1 MNNQNENNN
10 SGLPEETPEERKA
23 RINRTVYITAVILLI
38 SIAIIAGIVSAANR
52 AKKNPVETPPATSER
67 EDPSTRP
74 PSSSIVPPASSE
86 SAGTSESGTG
96 TSDPDS
102 SVSSKL
108 PDFTLPVSG
117 TLSVEHDPELQVFSP
132 TMKDYRVHLGVDI
145 NTAEGASVVASADGV
160 IEKVW
165 DDPMMGKCVAI
176 AHDGDSA
183 TFYKNLSETLAE
195 GIEKGKT
202 VKAGQLIGTVGDS
215 ALMEVAQEPHLH
227 FEITVGGLQVD
238 PAEYFSDDV
247 WAELE
252 LDEEYEG

>member
-10 SGLPEETPEERKA
+10 SGLPEETNEERRAK
-23 RINRTVYITAVILLI
+23 INRVVYITAVILLV
-38 SIAIIAGIVSAANR
+38 SIAIIAGIVSAANK

-67 EDPSTRP
+67 ESSPSTP
-74 PSSSIVPPASSE
+74 PESSNTPASSE
-86 SAGTSESGTG
+86 SGSASNSGTG
-96 TSDPDS
+96 TTDPDS

-145 NTAEGASVVASADGV
+145 NTAEGASVFASADGV
-160 IEKVW
+160 VQKVW

-215 ALMEVAQEPHLH
+215 AMMEVAQEPHLH
-227 FEITVGGLQVD
+227 FEMTVGGLQVD